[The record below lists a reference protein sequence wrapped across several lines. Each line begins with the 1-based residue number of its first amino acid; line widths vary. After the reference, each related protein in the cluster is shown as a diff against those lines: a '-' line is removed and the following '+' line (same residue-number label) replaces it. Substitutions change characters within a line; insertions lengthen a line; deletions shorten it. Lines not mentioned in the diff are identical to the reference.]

1 LAEGSD
7 TNIVVKDKDGKA
19 TTEKIEDFL
28 SKTFKKE
35 KPWLYAGSGAR
46 GSGLAARTDRA
57 QSTTCRRTKSN
68 ESQQRRGAGAEAQFK
83 LTTFSQRG

>member
-35 KPWLYAGSGAR
+35 KPWLYAGSG
-46 GSGLAARTDRA
+46 GSGSGATGSGGSGNEPSVTDAVKEKSLAAKRA
-57 QSTTCRRTKSN
+57 VV
-68 ESQQRRGAGAEAQFK
+68 AGA
-83 LTTFSQRG
+83 L